1 MGKFRIEIKPD
12 AQKDLEKHYKFGDKA
27 SIKKIEKI
35 LLELS
40 ENPFLGIGQPEPL
53 KHELS
58 GYWSRRI
65 NQKDRIIY
73 RVDENI
79 ITVFVLSAMGHY
91 EKNSSKSL

>member
-12 AQKDLEKHYKFGDKA
+12 AQKDLEKHYKSGDKA

-58 GYWSRRI
+58 GYWSWRI

-73 RVDENI
+73 RIDE
-79 ITVFVLSAMGHY
+79 T
-91 EKNSSKSL
+91 

>member
-12 AQKDLEKHYKFGDKA
+12 AQKDLEKHYKSGDKA

-58 GYWSRRI
+58 DYWSRRI

-79 ITVFVLSAMGHY
+79 ITVFVLSALGHY
-91 EKNSSKSL
+91 EKK